1 MFKPSD
7 LNNGAWMREA
17 HTRQQLNES
26 RSNESVLEHNVGVW
40 KRYAKKLENRKAEVE
55 EHLRELQSKHNT
67 LLSVI
72 NDADEA
78 GQVAGRGVVVAG
90 YTNNMAMELLRLRFQ
105 LFAALTDGSWSY
117 AGLAFGNL
125 PSRVEQAKRLTP
137 ENRRYINLRLLC
149 RMEWFDWCLHNDV
162 MAKFGA
168 LVTNAFI
175 NPTPENAHLRGR
187 RLLEAFGKE
196 STEYHALRDRAMN
209 YEESEAIRDAF
220 EEERYNYW
228 HSRIVFGMSETVE
241 GRPFPSSAETRKK
254 NPDQRFDLH
263 LPAGRLARDF
273 GVNIAT
279 GEKADCF
286 RESTA
291 ALMFVGYGESNG
303 SGWYY

>member
-7 LNNGAWMREA
+7 LNNGAWVREGQYQ
-17 HTRQQLNES
+17 QQL
-26 RSNESVLEHNVGVW
+26 RQARANESVHASNLASW
-40 KRYAKKLENRKAEVE
+40 KEYAWELENSKAEVE
-55 EHLRELQSKHNT
+55 RHLRELQSKHNT

-228 HSRIVFGMSETVE
+228 HSRIVFGVNEKDGT
-241 GRPFPSSAETRKK
+241 PFPSSAETRKK

-286 RESTA
+286 RPYTA
-291 ALMFVGYGESNG
+291 ADIVTGYGKSDA
-303 SGWYY
+303 SFWYY